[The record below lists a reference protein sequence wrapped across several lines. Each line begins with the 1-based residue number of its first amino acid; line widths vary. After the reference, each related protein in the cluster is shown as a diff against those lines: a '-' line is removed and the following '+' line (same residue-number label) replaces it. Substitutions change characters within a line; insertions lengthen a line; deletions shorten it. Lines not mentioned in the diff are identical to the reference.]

1 MDREFEMVD
10 LEQTTDEERAH
21 WNHLSRLAFKMNHT
35 MPCTDEYDAA
45 VKDLFGENLGEGS
58 RVIAPIFGACL
69 DSIKIGRNSIIQSN
83 I

>member
-1 MDREFEMVD
+1 MLFRSD